1 MNKKLAFAVIFF
13 STVTISTLTLSI
25 RFLQK
30 IYMLTSKKSSVLG
43 IVLGIIL
50 AFIVGAMIGLHTYRK
65 KTGARQR

>member
-25 RFLQK
+25 LFLQK
-30 IYMLTSKKSSVLG
+30 IYMLTSKKSS
-43 IVLGIIL
+43 VLGIIL